1 MEHSAKAH
9 QQSLEADKQS
19 AHFATKHGEKKGQ
32 IYRAVSI
39 LN

>member
-19 AHFATKHGEKKGQ
+19 AYFATKYDKKKG
-32 IYRAVSI
+32 
-39 LN
+39 